1 MGKTHLKLGLRSVG
15 CLAVAVA
22 SVIWGSNGVIV
33 NQVFLPSYTIA
44 FFRVSFATL
53 SLCLGVLFT
62 RRWGVMRVRD
72 YWRSLVVLGLL
83 LALGWVFL
91 FQAMKLIPI
100 GNAVLLNYTAP
111 VFVALLAPFILKE
124 KVRRATLYA
133 LVLSVAGI
141 LLISSTQDFQVHDLS
156 LLGVVSAL
164 SAGFVYA
171 LFVIFAK
178 KTLTSLSGYSVA
190 LHSYFFSSVFLVP
203 SLIQVNLSMSLN
215 SWLLLLFLGVFNTAF
230 AVTLYLKGLRL
241 IRAQEA
247 AVLTYLEPASAVM
260 FGYLLLAQQP
270 APTMIAGGLL
280 ILSAGYIVVSKT
292 EEASTAQ
299 PPQQSRTQRKRFQ

>member
-1 MGKTHLKLGLRSVG
+1 MKLGARSVG

-22 SVIWGSNGVIV
+22 AVIWGLNGVIV
-33 NQVFLPSYTIA
+33 NDVHLPSYTIA

-53 SLCLGVLFT
+53 SLWLGILFT
-62 RRWGVMRVRD
+62 RRWGIMRVRGA
-72 YWRSLVVLGLL
+72 WRILVFLGLL

-91 FQAMKLIPI
+91 FEAMKLIPI

-111 VFVALLAPFILKE
+111 VFVALLAPIILRE
-124 KVRRATLYA
+124 RARRGTLYA
-133 LVLSVAGI
+133 LALSVAGI

-156 LLGVVSAL
+156 LLGVASAL

-190 LHSYFFSSVFLVP
+190 LYSYFFSSVFLVP
-203 SLIQVNLSMSLN
+203 SLIQVDLSISLN
-215 SWLLLLFLGVFNTAF
+215 SWLFLLVLGVLNTAF
-230 AVTLYLKGLRL
+230 AVTLYLRGLRL
-241 IRAQEA
+241 IKAQEA
-247 AVLTYLEPASAVM
+247 AVLTYFEPASAVG

-270 APTMIAGGLL
+270 TLTTIAGGLL
-280 ILSAGYIVVSKT
+280 ILSAGYVVVSKT
-292 EEASTAQ
+292 EEDVSEA
-299 PPQQSRTQRKRFQ
+299 

>member
-1 MGKTHLKLGLRSVG
+1 MGKTRLKLGLRSVG
-15 CLAVAVA
+15 CLAVVVA

-33 NQVFLPSYTIA
+33 NQVSLPSYTIA

-53 SLCLGVLFT
+53 SLWLGILFT
-62 RRWGVMRVRD
+62 RKWRVMRVRGA
-72 YWRSLVVLGLL
+72 WRILVVLGLL
-83 LALGWVFL
+83 LALGWAFL

-111 VFVALLAPFILKE
+111 VFVALLAPIILKE
-124 KVRRATLYA
+124 KVRRVTLYA
-133 LVLSVAGI
+133 LALSVAGI
-141 LLISSTQDFQVHDLS
+141 LLISSTQDFQVYDLS

-190 LHSYFFSSVFLVP
+190 LYSYSFSSVFLVP
-203 SLIQVNLSMSLN
+203 SLIQVDLSISLS
-215 SWLLLLFLGVFNTAF
+215 SWLLLLLLGVFNTAF
-230 AVTLYLKGLRL
+230 AVTLYLRGLRL
-241 IRAQEA
+241 IKVQEA
-247 AVLTYLEPASAVM
+247 AVLTYFEPASAVG

-270 APTMIAGGLL
+270 TPTMIVGGLL
-280 ILSAGYIVVSKT
+280 ILSAGYVVASKT
-292 EEASTAQ
+292 EEEAPKA
-299 PPQQSRTQRKRFQ
+299 

>member
-1 MGKTHLKLGLRSVG
+1 MEKTRLKLELRSVG

-33 NQVFLPSYTIA
+33 NHVSLPSYTIA

-53 SLCLGVLFT
+53 SLWLGVLFT
-62 RRWGVMRVRD
+62 RKWKAMQVPGA
-72 YWRSLVVLGLL
+72 WRILVVLGLL
-83 LALGWVFL
+83 LALGWAFL

-111 VFVALLAPFILKE
+111 VFVALLAPIVLRE
-124 KVRRATLYA
+124 RIRRTTLYA
-133 LVLSVAGI
+133 LALSVAGI
-141 LLISSTQDFQVHDLS
+141 LLISSTQDFQVYGLS

-178 KTLTSLSGYSVA
+178 KTLASLSGYSVA
-190 LHSYFFSSVFLVP
+190 LYSYSFSSIFLAP
-203 SLIQVNLSMSLN
+203 SIIQVDLSISLS
-215 SWLLLLFLGVFNTAF
+215 SWLLLLLLGVFNTAF
-230 AVTLYLKGLRL
+230 AVTLYLRGLRL
-241 IRAQEA
+241 IKAQEA
-247 AVLTYLEPASAVM
+247 AVLTYFEPASAVG

-270 APTMIAGGLL
+270 TPTMFAGGLL
-280 ILSAGYIVVSKT
+280 ILSAGYVVASKT
-292 EEASTAQ
+292 ES
-299 PPQQSRTQRKRFQ
+299 P

>member
-1 MGKTHLKLGLRSVG
+1 MEKARLKLGVRSVG
-15 CLAVAVA
+15 CLVVAVA
-22 SVIWGSNGVIV
+22 AVIWGSNGVIV
-33 NQVFLPSYTIA
+33 NDVSLPSYTIA

-53 SLCLGVLFT
+53 SLWLAVLFT
-62 RRWGVMRVRD
+62 RRWGAMRVRGA
-72 YWRSLVVLGLL
+72 WRILVFLGLL

-91 FQAMKLIPI
+91 FEAMKLIPI

-111 VFVALLAPFILKE
+111 VFVALLAPIILRE
-124 KVRRATLYA
+124 RARRGTLYA
-133 LVLSVAGI
+133 LALSVAGI

-156 LLGVVSAL
+156 LLGVASAL

-190 LHSYFFSSVFLVP
+190 LYSYFFSSVFLVP
-203 SLIQVNLSMSLN
+203 SLIQVDLSISLN
-215 SWLLLLFLGVFNTAF
+215 SWLFLLVLGVLNTAF
-230 AVTLYLKGLRL
+230 AVTLYLRGLRL
-241 IRAQEA
+241 IKAQEA
-247 AVLTYLEPASAVM
+247 AVLTYFEPASAVG

-270 APTMIAGGLL
+270 TLTTIAGGLL

-292 EEASTAQ
+292 EEDVSEA
-299 PPQQSRTQRKRFQ
+299 